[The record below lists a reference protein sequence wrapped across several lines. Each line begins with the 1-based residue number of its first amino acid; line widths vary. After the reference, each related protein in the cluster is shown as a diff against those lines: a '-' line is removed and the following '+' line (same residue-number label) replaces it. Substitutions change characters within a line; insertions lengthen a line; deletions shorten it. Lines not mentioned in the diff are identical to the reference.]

1 MNKFKFTLTHFRD
14 KPSEIESSY
23 VLFLRKI
30 NLFLDSQLKG
40 IFMFLVLSMK
50 TIKLP
55 FYKSS
60 SVILWGNIL
69 KIKTQT
75 NVPRDP
81 NDKNI

>member
-1 MNKFKFTLTHFRD
+1 MDKFKFTPTHFRD

-23 VLFLRKI
+23 VVFKKN

-81 NDKNI
+81 NDKNV